1 MCPDALFDFGKQK
14 KNPHFLQYYTLINY
28 VLKIQK
34 TKIMN
39 KIDVILD
46 MTDAKIWWI
55 HRFFCSVGSS
65 TAIRYFIM
73 NQKKTQY
80 DICFVNI
87 SQKTPSKLIVFP
99 NPYFILIFFFCLTMP

>member
-73 NQKKTQY
+73 NKKKKHNTIY
-80 DICFVNI
+80 V
-87 SQKTPSKLIVFP
+87 L
-99 NPYFILIFFFCLTMP
+99 